1 MTAWVNFG
9 SFSTDKMT
17 PILMKHHNNVVEDG
31 SVWITVSTGG
41 LFQFTIDEA
50 STGNDR
56 CYSTTAVV
64 ADVWYHLAAVKSG
77 TSMKLY
83 VNGVEECSITQITT
97 PNIGGGDINIGSS
110 PGFDHGTYFY
120 EFVENLKIDEVT
132 IWTKALSA
140 TEVSDMQIK
149 AVDPSINRPR
159 VLITVLTNLKI
170 AFSSVTTPAMLTLPR
185 QIGMTIVVSAATHLS
200 LG

>member
-17 PILMKHHNNVVEDG
+17 PILMKHHNNVDEDG

-41 LFQFTIDEA
+41 FFQFTIDEA
-50 STGNDR
+50 DIGNDR

-83 VNGVEECSITQITT
+83 VNGVEECSITQIRT

-149 AVDPSINRPR
+149 AVDPASTDLGAYYRFDKPQDSLFIRDYSGNANNATANQYDHRRISSDTSIP
-159 VLITVLTNLKI
+159 
-170 AFSSVTTPAMLTLPR
+170 
-185 QIGMTIVVSAATHLS
+185 
-200 LG
+200 